1 MPTIYAVPFSLELPP
16 GAAGATTIT
25 SDVRCFLLP
34 HPDGVMLVD
43 AGLPGSLEGIESG
56 LTHLSATWSDVSDV
70 VVTHAHFDHVGGLAG
85 VLAQAPNATL
95 WAGPAEVGDVE
106 ALSGG
111 RVAQPLADGRRVA
124 GWTVLPTPG
133 HTAGHL
139 CLVHEDDGVLLAGD
153 VVGSI
158 GGELR
163 RAPEMFTTDRVRA
176 EASLRELAA
185 RKFVRVVTSHGE
197 ELADG
202 PARLKDLAR

>member
-1 MPTIYAVPFSLELPP
+1 MPTIYAVPTTLQLPP
-16 GAAGATTIT
+16 GAAGATPVT

-34 HPDGVMLVD
+34 HADGVALVD
-43 AGLPGSLEGIESG
+43 AGLPGSVEAIESG
-56 LTHLSATWSDVSDV
+56 LTYLAAAWSDVTDV

-85 VLAQAPNATL
+85 VLAEASAAAL
-95 WAGPAEVGDVE
+95 WAGPAEVRDVQ
-106 ALSGG
+106 AVSGG
-111 RVAQPLADGRRVA
+111 RVAQPLEAGDRVA

-139 CLVHEDDGVLLAGD
+139 CLVHEGDGVLLAGD

-158 GGELR
+158 GGELT
-163 RAPEMFTTDRVRA
+163 RAPEMFTADLVRA

-185 RKFVRVVTSHGE
+185 LGFVRVVTSHGE